1 MSILGFDKINY
12 HKASPYFNT
21 EVKNGLYLSYLTI
34 RPVPARSNDILYTI
48 ESQYTH
54 RPDLLAFDLY
64 QTPDLWWV
72 FAQRNLDTIRD
83 PIYDFEAGV
92 EIFLPQSELLR
103 ETLGVN

>member
-1 MSILGFDKINY
+1 MANYGKTSPYGNTKLTTTGELGFF
-12 HKASPYFNT
+12 S
-21 EVKNGLYLSYLTI
+21 I
-34 RPVPARSNDILYTI
+34 RPVPAEDDDILYTI
-48 ESQYTH
+48 EPQYSH